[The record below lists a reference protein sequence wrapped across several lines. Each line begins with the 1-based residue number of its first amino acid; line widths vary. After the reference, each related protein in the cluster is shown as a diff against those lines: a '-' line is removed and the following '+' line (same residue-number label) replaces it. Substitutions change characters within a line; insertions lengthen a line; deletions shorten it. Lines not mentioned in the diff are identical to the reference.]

1 MKGSLA
7 FIYGGRGL
15 EREVSLLGA
24 DFLFPI
30 IEKAGWG
37 VIPVYIEEDGRWTV
51 LRRGDEFI
59 RPDKHEGGECAGLI
73 NLGGRGGICLG
84 GECVVID
91 LAIPLLH
98 GDFGEDGSVQ
108 GALENAHIPYVGEG
122 VLVSALCL
130 DKAICRE
137 RADRFS
143 LPGAKWIAPPLGLS
157 PEGAMEM
164 AEAALGY
171 PMFIKPRSLGSS
183 IGARSISCREDFY
196 SAYTEAS
203 DGLKRRVIIEEY
215 VDIDS
220 ELEISVIRHKGKYIF
235 TKVGK
240 IKNEFGFY
248 SYGDK
253 YSPSSPT
260 TVDPKPCIPR
270 DIEEKILGYA
280 RAIVSSLEIR
290 SLARVDF
297 FLDKSGKIYF
307 NEINTMPGFTAS
319 SLFPNL
325 FFEMG
330 IDACELLQM
339 LIEEALS

>member
-15 EREVSLLGA
+15 EREVSLLGG
-24 DFLFPI
+24 DFLLPI
-30 IEKAGWG
+30 IEKTDWG
-37 VIPVYIEEDGRWTV
+37 VIPIYIEGDGRWTV
-51 LRRGDEFI
+51 LRRGDLFI
-59 RPDKHEGGECAGLI
+59 RPDKREGGECAGLI

-91 LAIPLLH
+91 LAFPLLH

-108 GALENAHIPYVGEG
+108 GALENARIPYVGEG
-122 VLVSALCL
+122 VSVSAFCL

-137 RADRFS
+137 MTDTLS
-143 LPGAKWIAPPLGLS
+143 LPGAKWIAPPLGQS

-183 IGARSISCREDFY
+183 IGAGGVLCREDFFA
-196 SAYTEAS
+196 AYREAS
-203 DGLKRRVIIEEY
+203 DGLKRRVIIEEM

-220 ELEISVIRHKGKYIF
+220 EFEIGVIRHKGKYIF

-240 IKNEFGFY
+240 IRNEGRFY

-253 YSPSSPT
+253 YSKDSLA
-260 TVDPKPCIPR
+260 TVDPSPSVPR
-270 DIEEKILGYA
+270 EIEEKILEYS
-280 RAIVSSLEIR
+280 RAIVSRLEIR
-290 SLARVDF
+290 SLARLDF
-297 FLDKSGKIYF
+297 FLDKAGKIYF

-319 SLFPNL
+319 SLFPSL
-325 FFEMG
+325 FSEIG
-330 IDACELLQM
+330 ISGCELLQM

>member
-30 IEKAGWG
+30 IEKTGWG
-37 VIPVYIEEDGRWTV
+37 IIPIYITADGRWTV

-73 NLGGRGGICLG
+73 NFGGRGGICLG

-91 LAIPLLH
+91 LAFPLLH
-98 GDFGEDGSVQ
+98 GDFGEDGSIQ
-108 GALENAHIPYVGEG
+108 GALENAAIPYVGEG

-137 RADRFS
+137 RTDKLL

-157 PEGAMEM
+157 PEAVKEM
-164 AEAALGY
+164 AEAAFGY

-183 IGARSISCREDFY
+183 IGARGISCRGDFY
-196 SAYTEAS
+196 VAYTEAS
-203 DGLKRRVIIEEY
+203 DNFKRRVIIEER
-215 VDIDS
+215 VDINS
-220 ELEISVIRHKGKYIF
+220 EFEMGVIRHKGKYIF

-240 IKNEFGFY
+240 INNKGGFY
-248 SYGDK
+248 SYADK
-253 YSPSSPT
+253 YSSDSQT
-260 TVDPKPCIPR
+260 TVDPRPYVPK
-270 DIEEKILGYA
+270 DVEEKILEYA
-280 RAIVSSLEIR
+280 QVAASALEIR
-290 SLARVDF
+290 SLARLDF

-307 NEINTMPGFTAS
+307 NEINTMPGFTSS

-325 FFEMG
+325 FSEIG
-330 IDACELLQM
+330 IDVGMLIQM